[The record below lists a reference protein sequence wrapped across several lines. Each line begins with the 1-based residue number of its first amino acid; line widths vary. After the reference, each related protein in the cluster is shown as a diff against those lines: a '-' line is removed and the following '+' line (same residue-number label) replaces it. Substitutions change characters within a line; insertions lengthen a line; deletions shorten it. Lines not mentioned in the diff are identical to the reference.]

1 MFLLAWSSRLCFH
14 RVLFC
19 LSLSKLLW
27 WDHDPWSSTWALPF
41 IWESTQ
47 SPPQRYLLWLHSW
60 LSQIWS
66 LHVTRTQC
74 PIFFWKTVSFI
85 LHIDGR
91 DWQSTSLNRRR
102 HISLQVF
109 LYRKVRVYRKLTKHL
124 LHREDGN
131 PAFIHMNYAEL
142 VLFILGI

>member
-1 MFLLAWSSRLCFH
+1 M
-14 RVLFC
+14 
-19 LSLSKLLW
+19 
-27 WDHDPWSSTWALPF
+27 PY
-41 IWESTQ
+41 I
-47 SPPQRYLLWLHSW
+47 
-60 LSQIWS
+60 
-66 LHVTRTQC
+66 
-74 PIFFWKTVSFI
+74 FWKTVSFI

-91 DWQSTSLNRRR
+91 DGQSTSLNRRR

-124 LHREDGN
+124 HREDGN